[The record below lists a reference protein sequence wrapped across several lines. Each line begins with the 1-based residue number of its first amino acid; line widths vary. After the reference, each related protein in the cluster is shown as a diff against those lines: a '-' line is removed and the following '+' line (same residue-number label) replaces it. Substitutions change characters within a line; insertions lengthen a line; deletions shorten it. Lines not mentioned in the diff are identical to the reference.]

1 MKISSLIALK
11 YKENHFT
18 FRHFNEN
25 NPEGVL
31 GSGFVQKNTTQGSHV
46 DLELNFYSGLL
57 VLSGTGYY
65 QDATHD
71 KIPIE
76 AGSFVQRLP
85 NKKHNTIVTSDDWK
99 EIYVCVGQNVFN
111 SLKEIGVVSD
121 KPILSTGLDYE
132 LIEDISQ
139 FIDDMENINTFELA
153 ALVPKAI
160 SIISRA
166 TFLDKQNAHAS
177 EDLDMLT
184 LSCQYMQNHIC
195 ERITVEEVAD
205 EMEVGYEKFRKLF
218 ANHYGISPGHYM
230 IRQRI
235 HHAQKLLSDPKNSI
249 QSVAMVLGYAD
260 AYVFSKQFKSV
271 IGVSPTEF
279 KRLYLL

>member
-18 FRHFNEN
+18 LRHFNEN
-25 NPEGVL
+25 NPEGML
-31 GSGFVQKNTTQGSHV
+31 GAGFVQKKTTQGSHI
-46 DLELNFYSGLL
+46 DFELNFYSGLL
-57 VLSGTGYY
+57 ILSGTGYY
-65 QDATHD
+65 QDAAHE

-76 AGSFVQRLP
+76 AGCFVQRLP

-99 EIYVCVGQNVFN
+99 EIYVCVGQNLFN

-121 KPILSTGLDYE
+121 KPVLSTGLDYE
-132 LIEDISQ
+132 LIEEISK
-139 FIDDMENINTFELA
+139 FIDDMDKINTFELTT
-153 ALVPKAI
+153 LVPAVIAI
-160 SIISRA
+160 LSRA
-166 TFLDKQNAHAS
+166 TLLDKQNAHGS
-177 EDLDMLT
+177 EVLDMLT
-184 LSCQYMQNHIC
+184 LSCQYMQTHIKD
-195 ERITVEEVAD
+195 RIAVEEVAR
-205 EMEVGYEKFRKLF
+205 EMEIGYEKYRKLF
-218 ANHYGISPGHYM
+218 TNHYGISPGHYM

-235 HHAQKLLSDPKNSI
+235 HQAQKLLSNPQNTI
-249 QSVAMVLGYAD
+249 QSVAMELGYAD